1 MAQFHH
7 VGKSPH
13 FDGSNYDYWKRK
25 MGAHLKSVNRKVW
38 EVVDND
44 FVVINEE
51 QPTAR
56 EEEKL
61 QNNDIAI
68 NQFDEALD
76 LKVCWQ

>member
-1 MAQFHH
+1 
-7 VGKSPH
+7 
-13 FDGSNYDYWKRK
+13 
-25 MGAHLKSVNRKVW
+25 
-38 EVVDND
+38 VDND